1 MKLEKLKNLE
11 AVFLSCYPK
20 GFEDEHFFPTM
31 KKFKPEK
38 LEEFAKEA
46 LKKDI
51 IKKFKSLSYF
61 CILTE
66 TPYKNTLAFFC
77 SKDDDVEQNSSGV
90 SCSTSRSASIC
101 TKNKQVKNNH

>member
-1 MKLEKLKNLE
+1 MTE
-11 AVFLSCYPK
+11 
-20 GFEDEHFFPTM
+20 
-31 KKFKPEK
+31 
-38 LEEFAKEA
+38 KEA

-77 SKDDDVEQNSSGV
+77 SKDLQNLRLDYFCFVFISIKISPQAMA
-90 SCSTSRSASIC
+90 RSPA
-101 TKNKQVKNNH
+101 